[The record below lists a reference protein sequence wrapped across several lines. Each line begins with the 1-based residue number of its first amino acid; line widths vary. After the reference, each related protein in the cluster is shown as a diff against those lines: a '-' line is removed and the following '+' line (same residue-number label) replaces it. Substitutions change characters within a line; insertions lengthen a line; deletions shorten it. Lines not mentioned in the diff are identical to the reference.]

1 MTALHHASHPSAG
14 EPQFFLKRTSQ
25 NRQTQEALPLASTPP
40 PDPGRC
46 KGRPSPRTH
55 AAWSCSDCYLWP
67 DRLSDRPSPMGSLT
81 HGAAAGPPR
90 RARYVMNRKKWA
102 LLSALLLATV
112 APLPTLT
119 PPQLIPAVS
128 AKQHIES
135 GPSRDTDGDPDAFGE
150 GKPVGRPGPET
161 TQLRDIPD
169 STVAVGH
176 LIDHQFY
183 IRLLLSFI
191 LRIR

>member
-1 MTALHHASHPSAG
+1 
-14 EPQFFLKRTSQ
+14 
-25 NRQTQEALPLASTPP
+25 
-40 PDPGRC
+40 
-46 KGRPSPRTH
+46 
-55 AAWSCSDCYLWP
+55 
-67 DRLSDRPSPMGSLT
+67 MGSLS

-135 GPSRDTDGDPDAFGE
+135 SPARDTDGDPEEWAGKPARLSPPNNEPSVGSAFGTWF
-150 GKPVGRPGPET
+150 KIV
-161 TQLRDIPD
+161 I
-169 STVAVGH
+169 S
-176 LIDHQFY
+176 
-183 IRLLLSFI
+183 
-191 LRIR
+191 RIFLVVMRAGGSK